1 MYSALA
7 GSLYGEYNAMEIW
20 KQAYKDAEGVKEYA
34 EVKTKYTGRTE
45 QDRSC
50 MYCGE

>member
-1 MYSALA
+1 MK
-7 GSLYGEYNAMEIW
+7 GIGEARE
-20 KQAYKDAEGVKEYA
+20 DTEGVKEYA